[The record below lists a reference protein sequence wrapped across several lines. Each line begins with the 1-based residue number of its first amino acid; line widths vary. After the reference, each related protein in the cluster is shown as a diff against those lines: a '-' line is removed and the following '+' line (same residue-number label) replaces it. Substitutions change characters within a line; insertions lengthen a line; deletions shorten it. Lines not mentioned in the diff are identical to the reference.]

1 MEDNLLCSC
10 VCVCVSVSVCE
21 RESVFLIM
29 LALQRSF
36 CSSNATSAIAGV
48 IQGEP
53 EQFPPSLSLLSVTY
67 IHVAGSS

>member
-1 MEDNLLCSC
+1 MYLFCLCFIGKIIYLLCAC
-10 VCVCVSVSVCE
+10 VHV
-21 RESVFLIM
+21 LIM

-48 IQGEP
+48 IQGEH
-53 EQFPPSLSLLSVTY
+53 EWFPPSLSLLSVTY